1 MKFFRA
7 TSALAALLL
16 AGCASTVTIGNQTW
30 MVDNAGTPTEGSRCY
45 WGDEKSCGTN
55 YRVYN
60 WDGAQ
65 KACPEGFHLPS
76 LKEWKELEE
85 GRKANTKD
93 YQYLCVGKNYS
104 GGFCYASVFSVFWT
118 TDELDKDNAY
128 TWDPEFDYSQVKPAA
143 AGKDEYLAVRCVKD
157 TEEPHDE

>member
-76 LKEWKELEE
+76 LKEWAQLEE

-93 YQYLCVGKNYS
+93 YQYLCVGKSYS
-104 GGFCYASVFSVFWT
+104 GGFCFSPVFSIFWA
-118 TDELDKDNAY
+118 TDELDANNAY
-128 TWDPEFDYSQVKPAA
+128 TWDPEFDYSQVKPAT
-143 AGKDEYLAVRCVKD
+143 AGKDECLAVRCVKD
-157 TEEPHDE
+157 TEEPHDD

>member
-1 MKFFRA
+1 MKFFRV

-76 LKEWKELEE
+76 LKEWAQLEE

-93 YQYLCVGKNYS
+93 YQYLCVGKSYS
-104 GGFCYASVFSVFWT
+104 GGFCFSPVFSIFWA

-128 TWDPEFDYSQVKPAA
+128 
-143 AGKDEYLAVRCVKD
+143 
-157 TEEPHDE
+157 

>member
-1 MKFFRA
+1 MKFSRA

-16 AGCASTVTIGNQTW
+16 AGCANTVTIGNQTW
-30 MVDNAGTPTEGSRCY
+30 MVDNAGTTTEGSRCH

-76 LKEWKELEE
+76 LKEWAELEE
-85 GRKANTKD
+85 GRKSNTKD
-93 YQYLCVGKNYS
+93 YQYLCVGKSYS
-104 GGFCYASVFSVFWT
+104 GGFCFSPVFSVFWA
-118 TDELDKDNAY
+118 TDELDQNNAY
-128 TWDPEFDYSQVKPAA
+128 TWDPEFDYSQMKPAT

-157 TEEPHDE
+157 TEEPHDD